1 MVKQSEEKRLTKNAM
16 AHLLRSAASALDHGR
31 MATARVKVS
40 EVYTTI
46 CVPALTLH
54 TPNGY
59 DPRLIEVLNTILEE
73 RETGITITDIEPHL
87 WDKYIGPLCDEL
99 EGIEVSDNPHDHD
112 EHDASCNGMSPCD
125 MVTEKEDDDA

>member
-1 MVKQSEEKRLTKNAM
+1 MKPERLTKNAM

-40 EVYTTI
+40 EVYSAI
-46 CVPALTLH
+46 CVPQLLNH

-59 DPRLIEVLNTILEE
+59 DPRLIEVINTVLND

-87 WDKYIGPLCDEL
+87 WDRWIGPLCDEIAGTL
-99 EGIEVSDNPHDHD
+99 SDNPHDRD
-112 EHDASCNGMSPCD
+112 EHDAMCNGMSPCD
-125 MVTEKEDDDA
+125 MVTEDDDAS